1 MNKTVRNTNK
11 NTSHICTGGSRE
23 LSKYSPNFAFI
34 DALFTEL
41 CLYGD
46 NLSSLQTQERV
57 SNIYPEDLMQIVS
70 HMDSLDNHKV
80 PRKGMEGKK
89 ETRKQPE

>member
-1 MNKTVRNTNK
+1 MKLQNVLLTLIFFYR
-11 NTSHICTGGSRE
+11 
-23 LSKYSPNFAFI
+23 KYP
-34 DALFTEL
+34 L
-41 CLYGD
+41 CLYTD

-80 PRKGMEGKK
+80 QKGVQWEK
-89 ETRKQPE
+89 EALMNQSKE